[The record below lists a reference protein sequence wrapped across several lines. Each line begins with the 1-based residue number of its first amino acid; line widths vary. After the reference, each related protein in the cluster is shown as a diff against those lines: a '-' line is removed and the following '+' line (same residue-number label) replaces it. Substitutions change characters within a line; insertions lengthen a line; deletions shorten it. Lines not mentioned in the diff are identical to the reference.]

1 MKIESGFANCQLLFC
16 AILKAVFYKGDNVR
30 LLREVPEVSLPADS
44 EGTVLEI
51 QRDAEGAPLAVVVQ
65 FYAAGGVVRAVMPWP
80 ADALELVI
88 GYPGGCTGVFWDLGK
103 SPEAVVEGAMHAV
116 LDRGIDMRDGSNAQ
130 WLRYDAAE
138 RFWRK
143 EDILA
148 DRTGAAIVTAAGS
161 RDGCLVA
168 FSGIHRLHLE
178 FRLRGAGRPYVL
190 LHQRYESLAEQRLTT
205 HPAMSLLRLCLNLYA
220 ATGAEFFALPV
231 ADNWLTDE
239 SFDTLLKPPYFP
251 DLLLLP
257 QSHVPQQMPPLFR
270 TTPLTGQ
277 KAILTALPVKF
288 APHEAGTSRTSLELR
303 LSHLR
308 ACESLGEKAYDQL
321 YETRLAR
328 SATALYSDAKEAFHD
343 AIRLAGELEL
353 RGEAERLS
361 RRLEQIKAVFRSQF
375 S

>member
-1 MKIESGFANCQLLFC
+1 
-16 AILKAVFYKGDNVR
+16 V
-30 LLREVPEVSLPADS
+30 
-44 EGTVLEI
+44 
-51 QRDAEGAPLAVVVQ
+51 
-65 FYAAGGVVRAVMPWP
+65 
-80 ADALELVI
+80 
-88 GYPGGCTGVFWDLGK
+88 
-103 SPEAVVEGAMHAV
+103 
-116 LDRGIDMRDGSNAQ
+116 Q

-143 EDILA
+143 EDISA
-148 DRTGAAIVTAAGS
+148 DRTGATTIVTAARS

-190 LHQRYESLAEQRLTT
+190 LHQRYESLTEQRLTT

-251 DLLLLP
+251 DLILLP
-257 QSHVPQQMPPLFR
+257 QSQVPQQMPPLFR

-288 APHEAGTSRTSLELR
+288 APHEAGTSRTSLELG
-303 LSHLR
+303 LNQLR

-321 YETRLAR
+321 YETRLSR

>member
-1 MKIESGFANCQLLFC
+1 
-16 AILKAVFYKGDNVR
+16 
-30 LLREVPEVSLPADS
+30 
-44 EGTVLEI
+44 
-51 QRDAEGAPLAVVVQ
+51 
-65 FYAAGGVVRAVMPWP
+65 MPWP

-88 GYPGGCTGVFWDLGK
+88 GYWGRWTGGFWDRGK
-103 SPEAVVEGAMHAV
+103 SAGAVVEGAMHGV
-116 LDRGIDMRDGSNAQ
+116 LDRGIDMGDGSNAQ

-220 ATGAEFFALPV
+220 AAGAEFAALPV
-231 ADNWLTDE
+231 ADNWLMDE
-239 SFDTLLKPPYFP
+239 SFDSLLKSPYFP
-251 DLLLLP
+251 DLFLLP
-257 QSHVPQQMPPLFR
+257 QSHVPRQMPPLFR
-270 TTPLTGQ
+270 ATPLTGQ

-288 APHEAGTSRTSLELR
+288 APPEEVTT
-303 LSHLR
+303 
-308 ACESLGEKAYDQL
+308 
-321 YETRLAR
+321 
-328 SATALYSDAKEAFHD
+328 
-343 AIRLAGELEL
+343 
-353 RGEAERLS
+353 
-361 RRLEQIKAVFRSQF
+361 
-375 S
+375 